1 MRILLIDGN
10 NVYAR
15 AWFAVTGQGK
25 KLAPEQAI
33 KLAVERFKSMLVVLR
48 REHFV
53 DKTIVC
59 WDGGKDEER
68 MELYQDYKAR
78 EEKPHE
84 YYLGITAAKH
94 AIEVSGYYVQV
105 TRPNT
110 ECDDILAT
118 LARYCSCLDDT
129 VIIATDDKDMLQLL
143 NKNIIVTHSKKG
155 NIDAGRFVATYGFQP
170 SLFVDYL
177 AIVGDTTDN
186 IPGIQGIGEKGA
198 TELIVNFGTVES
210 IYANI
215 RLVPKKY
222 FKKLQE
228 GFQNAMLSKKLA
240 TLKMILELKVDWT
253 KIHPPI
259 IGECNEQPVVL

>member
-15 AWFAVTGQGK
+15 AWFAITGQGK

-33 KLAVERFKSMLVVLR
+33 KMTIERLKSMLVVLR

-68 MELYQDYKAR
+68 MALYQDYKVR
-78 EEKPHE
+78 EAKPHE
-84 YYLGITAAKH
+84 YYLGITAAQH
-94 AIEVSGYYVQV
+94 AIEGSGYYVQV

-143 NKNIIVTHSKKG
+143 NKNIIIAHSKKG
-155 NIDAGRFVATYGFQP
+155 NIDTGRFVATYGFQP
-170 SLFVDYL
+170 ALFVDYL

-198 TELIVNFGTVES
+198 TELLVQFGTIET

-215 RLVPKKY
+215 RHVPKKY
-222 FKKLQE
+222 FKKLQD

-240 TLKMILELKVDWT
+240 TLKMILELDIDWT
-253 KIHPPI
+253 RIHYPNV
-259 IGECNEQPVVL
+259 NEFSEPAVL